1 MQNQIGDV
9 AITTKGRVAVV
20 KICRPPH
27 NFFDVELIE
36 DLATA
41 FEVIDADHELR
52 ASVLAAEGKAFC
64 AGANFNSGPSVLDK
78 DDPDAA
84 NPLYTA
90 AVRLFACAKPIV
102 GAIHGTAAGGGL
114 GLALVPDFR
123 VTCPEARFTANFT
136 KLGIHP
142 GFGLTHTLP
151 RLVGAQR
158 ANLIFLTGRRI
169 GGEQAV
175 EWGLA
180 DVLVAQEAVQDE
192 ALALATEMAENA
204 PLAMVSTRKTLR
216 QGLAEAVKAHSD
228 HEDREQAWLSGT
240 EDFKEG
246 VSAVTERRVG
256 NFQGR

>member
-9 AITTKGRVAVV
+9 AITTEGRVAVV

-27 NFFDVELIE
+27 NFFDVALIE

-41 FEVIDADHELR
+41 FEAIDADDNLR

-216 QGLAEAVKAHSD
+216 KGLAEAVKAHSD

>member
-1 MQNQIGDV
+1 MQKQIGDV
-9 AITTKGRVAVV
+9 AITREGRVAVV

-27 NFFDVELIE
+27 NFFDVALIE

-41 FEVIDADHELR
+41 FEAVDADDDLR

-64 AGANFNSGPSVLDK
+64 AGANFNAGPSVLDK
-78 DDPDAA
+78 DDPKAA

-169 GGEQAV
+169 DGEQAV
-175 EWGLA
+175 AWGLA
-180 DVLVAQEAVQDE
+180 DVLTARDAVEDE

-216 QGLAEAVKAHSD
+216 MDTDAVPSD
-228 HEDREQAWLSGT
+228 S
-240 EDFKEG
+240 
-246 VSAVTERRVG
+246 
-256 NFQGR
+256 

>member
-1 MQNQIGDV
+1 MQSEIGDV
-9 AITTKGRVAVV
+9 AITREGRVAVV
-20 KICRPPH
+20 EICRPPH
-27 NFFDVELIE
+27 NFFDAALIE

-41 FEVIDADHELR
+41 FEGIDADADLR
-52 ASVLAAEGKAFC
+52 ASVLAARGKAFC
-64 AGANFNSGPSVLDK
+64 AGANFDSGPSVLDK

-142 GFGLTHTLP
+142 GFGLTYTLP
-151 RLVGAQR
+151 RLVGEQR

-175 EWGLA
+175 AWGLA
-180 DVLVAQEAVQDE
+180 DVLAPRESVRDE
-192 ALALATEMAENA
+192 ALALATELAENA

-216 QGLAEAVKAHSD
+216 RGLAAAVRAHTD
-228 HEDREQAWLSGT
+228 HEDREQAWLSAT
-240 EDFKEG
+240 RDFKEG
-246 VSAVTERRVG
+246 VRAVSERRAG
-256 NFQGR
+256 NFEGR

>member
-1 MQNQIGDV
+1 MQRKIGDV
-9 AITTKGRVAVV
+9 AITREGHVAVV
-20 KICRPPH
+20 EICRPPH
-27 NFFDVELIE
+27 NYFDVALIE

-41 FEVIDADHELR
+41 FEAIDAEQDLR
-52 ASVLAAEGKAFC
+52 ASVLAAQGKAFC

-78 DDPDAA
+78 DDPEAS

-158 ANLIFLTGRRI
+158 ASLMFYTGRRV
-169 GGEQAV
+169 GGEQAL

-180 DVLVAQEAVQDE
+180 DVLATRAAVRDE
-192 ALALATEMAENA
+192 ALALATEMAGNA
-204 PLAMVSTRKTLR
+204 PLAVVATRKTLR
-216 QGLAEAVKAHSD
+216 QGLAEAVQAHSD
-228 HEDREQAWLSGT
+228 HEDREQAWLSDT

-246 VSAVTERRVG
+246 VRAVSERRSG
-256 NFQGR
+256 KFQGR

>member
-9 AITTKGRVAVV
+9 AISTSGRVAVV
-20 KICRPPH
+20 EICRPPH
-27 NFFDVELIE
+27 NYFDVALIE

-41 FEVIDADHELR
+41 FEAIDADDELR
-52 ASVLAAEGKAFC
+52 ASVLAARGKAFC
-64 AGANFNSGPSVLDK
+64 AGANFNAGPSVLDK
-78 DDPDAA
+78 DEPDAA

-142 GFGLTHTLP
+142 GFGLTYTLP

-169 GGEQAV
+169 GGAQAV

-180 DVLVAQEAVQDE
+180 DVLVAQDAVRDE
-192 ALALATEMAENA
+192 ALALAAEMAENA

-216 QGLAEAVKAHSD
+216 RGIAEAVKAHSD
-228 HEDREQAWLSGT
+228 HEDREQGWLSGT
-240 EDFKEG
+240 EDFREG
-246 VSAVTERRVG
+246 VRAVTERRTG
-256 NFQGR
+256 NFTGR